1 MKRGYVVGEYILVSF
16 FFLILFVL
24 IVNTFTDFTLNEYE
38 KVNEFEEC
46 KNSKKLFEKLFDDEL
61 VLTNNSNYANILSN
75 YTSENNI
82 SILSSNIT
90 QLGFSN
96 GQNKLNYTVLKQTF
110 DKLKIYDWNN
120 YENSTDSFSI
130 SMGAIGAKVDSI
142 YASESLATSSCN
154 PTANIWLNDS
164 TSNPNTVHK
173 TIGISVC
180 DNNYNSKL
188 KFKIKIPNATE
199 LNFNTTTGLTITNNS
214 DHLLLEGD
222 INPTVS
228 ETRKTFYITY
238 SSETATYSDWGSKF
252 TTFGEDYDSIANIDQ
267 QNNLI
272 IFEELRFY
280 DVNTDKNYD
289 IIFGSNTL
297 ANLEWGPEYSEGC
310 NYNRIYTVVDEYTRK
325 NMTING
331 NIFEYNTSPQYYSWI
346 EVTSR

>member
-24 IVNTFTDFTLNEYE
+24 IVNKFTDFTLTEYD
-38 KVNEFEEC
+38 KVTEFEEC
-46 KNSKKLFEKLFDDEL
+46 KNSKKIFEKLFDDKL
-61 VLTNNSNYANILSN
+61 VLTNNSNYSNILSN
-75 YTSENNI
+75 YTSENNV
-82 SILSSNIT
+82 SILSSNVT

-96 GQNKLNYTVLKQTF
+96 GQNKLNYSILKQTF

-130 SMGAIGAKVDSI
+130 SMRAIAVKVDSI
-142 YASESLATSSCN
+142 HTSESLATGSCG

-164 TSNPNTVHK
+164 TSHPNTVHK

-180 DNNYNSKL
+180 DNNYNSNL

-199 LNFNTTTGLTITNNS
+199 LTFNTTTGLTVTNNS
-214 DHLLLEGD
+214 DHLLLEGN

-238 SSETATYSDWGSKF
+238 TSETETHSDWGNKF
-252 TTFGEDYDSIANIDQ
+252 TTFGEDYFTISNIDN
-267 QNNLI
+267 QNNFLV
-272 IFEELRFY
+272 FEELKFY
-280 DVNTDKNYD
+280 DLSTDINYD
-289 IIFGSNTL
+289 INLGSDMRS
-297 ANLEWGPEYSEGC
+297 NLEWGPEYSTGC
-310 NYNRIYTVVDEYTRK
+310 NYNRIYTVVDEYNRK

-331 NIFEYNTSPQYYSWI
+331 NIFEYNNSPQYYSLI